1 MLMGLRRVLLGCLLA
16 TLAACTTGAEIA
28 NRAGTSTDEVIL
40 VFGASGRTGQ
50 YIIRQLAAEGRI
62 YRAVTSNV
70 ERARAKVG
78 ENYPWVQADVRDP
91 ASLAPLFAGATTVIS
106 ALGATEFKGPNGP
119 EFVDYEGV
127 RNVVD
132 VARANNIRQVV
143 LISAAGVTVAD
154 HPLNR
159 MGGVMTWKLKGED
172 YLRSSGIAYTIL
184 RPGGLKDTE
193 AGTVGVTLLKGDR
206 VPYND
211 RRSITSR
218 GELAAVAIGALDDPA
233 ARFKTVEIFN
243 DSDARP
249 GNWRSLFAGV
259 PADPR

>member
-1 MLMGLRRVLLGCLLA
+1 MQPRKILLA
-16 TLAACTTGAEIA
+16 WLVAMLVGCATSSAVTG
-28 NRAGTSTDEVIL
+28 RAGSSADEVIL

-50 YIIRQLAAEGRI
+50 YIIRQLAAEGRN

-70 ERARAKVG
+70 ERARAKLG
-78 ENYPWVQADVRDP
+78 ADYPWVQADVRDP
-91 ASLAPLFAGATTVIS
+91 ASLGPLFAGATTVIS
-106 ALGATEFKGPNGP
+106 SLGATEFKGPNGP
-119 EFVDYEGV
+119 EFVDYQGV
-127 RNVVD
+127 GNVVD
-132 VARANNIRQVV
+132 AARQAKVRQVV
-143 LISAAGVTVAD
+143 LISAAGVTVPD

-172 YLRSSGIAYTIL
+172 HLRSSGIAYTIL

-193 AGTVGVTLLKGDR
+193 SGTVGITLLKGDR

-243 DSDARP
+243 DSDAQP